1 MSDYHLHLHP
11 HEPSAGGPPAGVYP
25 PGHLEEYVER
35 AAARGVAELGF
46 TEHLYRCV
54 EAAPVLGRFW
64 EDEARGDLADHSAR
78 MVAADQTLSLERY
91 VEVVSTARDGGLP
104 VRLGLEVDFF
114 PETIEAVLDLI
125 APYPWD
131 FLIGSVH
138 WVGGWSI
145 DSSGVAYEFERRGV
159 EQAWEQYF
167 ALEAALAASG
177 AVDVLAHVDVCKKFG
192 HRPAAEP
199 LHLYRRVVE
208 AAVATGTA
216 VEVSSQ
222 GLRKPAAEVYPG
234 PAFLDMFFEAGVP
247 ITLASDGHIPAEAGW
262 GHDKVV
268 AVARAA
274 GYRDHLRFERRRPV
288 LTPLPSPTGRPDR
301 AGLGRSEGY
310 EGGVP

>member
-11 HEPSAGGPPAGVYP
+11 HEPSPDSLPPGRYP
-25 PGHLEEYVER
+25 PGHIERYVEA
-35 AAARGVAELGF
+35 AAARGVTELAF

-54 EAAPVLGRFW
+54 EAGPVLGRFW
-64 EDEARGDLADHSAR
+64 EREERGDLAAHTAR
-78 MVAADQTLSLERY
+78 MVAADQTISLERY
-91 VEVVSTARDGGLP
+91 VGAVLAARDAGLP

-114 PETIEAVLDLI
+114 PETIDAVVDLI

-131 FLIGSVH
+131 VLIGSVH

-145 DSSGVAYEFERRGV
+145 DSSGVAYEFARRGV
-159 EQAWEQYF
+159 EQAWEEYF
-167 ALEAALAASG
+167 ALEAVLAASG

-199 LHLYRRVVE
+199 LHLYRGVVE

-222 GLRKPAAEVYPG
+222 GLRRPAAEVYPG
-234 PAFLDMFFEAGVP
+234 PAFLGMFSEAGVP
-247 ITLASDGHIPAEAGW
+247 ITLASDGHIPTEAGW
-262 GHDKVV
+262 GHDEVV

-288 LTPLPSPTGRPDR
+288 PTPLPPPSPTGARRPDR
-301 AGLGRSEGY
+301 AGLGRSEG
-310 EGGVP
+310 